1 MQHTAAGDIQST
13 TGRAGEILLLG
24 LFCLLWS
31 SAFAPAKIAL
41 VDCPPLLLL
50 ALRFLLAAP
59 LCLLLGRLRG
69 EGALPSVRAVAP
81 LVLLG
86 LLNNAV
92 YLGLSWSG
100 MRTVSSGFAAVLISA
115 NPLLTAAIAGPVLG
129 ERMTPA
135 KAGGLLLG
143 LAGVV
148 LVLRSRLGGGLED
161 GAGTLLVIGG
171 LFSLVAG
178 TIAYKRLAPRAI
190 GPWTGNGIQLLA
202 AGLALLP
209 VALAIEDMAAVRPTL
224 PLLLTLLWMILGVS
238 VGGYYLWFRILDR
251 NSATAAS
258 SLHFLMP
265 PLGLG
270 FGWLIVGESVPAGD
284 LVGILPIA
292 AGIALVTRPG
302 RTARP

>member
-1 MQHTAAGDIQST
+1 MPHTAASESPSPS
-13 TGRAGEILLLG
+13 GRAGEILLLG

-50 ALRFLLAAP
+50 AVRFLAAAG
-59 LCLLLGRLRG
+59 LCLWLGRLRG
-69 EGALPSVRAVAP
+69 EGALPGGRAMAA

-86 LLNNAV
+86 LLNNAI

-129 ERMTPA
+129 ERMTWG
-135 KAGGLLLG
+135 KATGLLLG
-143 LAGVV
+143 LAGVA
-148 LVLRSRLGGGLED
+148 LVLRSRLGDGLED
-161 GAGTLLVIGG
+161 GAGTLLVVGG
-171 LFSLVAG
+171 LLSLVAG
-178 TIAYKRLAPRAI
+178 TIAFKRLAPKTV
-190 GPWTGNGIQLLA
+190 GPWTGNGIQLLG

-209 VALAIEDMAAVRPTL
+209 VALMIEDAGAIRPTL
-224 PLLLTLLWMILGVS
+224 PLVLTLLWMVFGVS

-270 FGWLIVGESVPAGD
+270 FGWLIAGEGVPAGD
-284 LVGILPIA
+284 LIGILPITL
-292 AGIALVTRPG
+292 GIALVTRQA
-302 RTARP
+302 RNARP

>member
-69 EGALPSVRAVAP
+69 EGALPSFRAVAP

-143 LAGVV
+143 LAGVA

-292 AGIALVTRPG
+292 SGIALVTRPG